1 MDGAYVVRALGRRRP
16 RCICTLLLQPTH
28 LTCIGV
34 ACILSWV
41 GRKLLDAGADDSLC
55 STQQWYNMAVEY
67 EAGMTA
73 LQIAQRD
80 LEEHDMVESAVI
92 VQMLESA
99 AIGEW
104 NREAFE
110 AACKTDGVDGSVT
123 G

>member
-80 LEEHDMVESAVI
+80 LEEHDMVESA
-92 VQMLESA
+92 
-99 AIGEW
+99 
-104 NREAFE
+104 
-110 AACKTDGVDGSVT
+110 CKTDGVDGSVT